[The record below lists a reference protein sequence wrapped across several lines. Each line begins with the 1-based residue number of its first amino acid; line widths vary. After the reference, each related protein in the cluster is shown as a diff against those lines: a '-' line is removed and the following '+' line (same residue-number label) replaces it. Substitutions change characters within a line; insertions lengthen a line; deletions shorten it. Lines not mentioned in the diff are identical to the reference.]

1 LIYTFAGKSK
11 SPSKNLHCLEQNVC
25 IALSCQKCLQCRFL
39 LKAMQTFLATQGIAD
54 FLKLKA
60 LQTFLGATHIQPQ
73 TRTRSTERV

>member
-1 LIYTFAGKSK
+1 
-11 SPSKNLHCLEQNVC
+11 
-25 IALSCQKCLQCRFL
+25 
-39 LKAMQTFLATQGIAD
+39 MQTFLATQGIAD